1 MPKAV
6 EVSGLR
12 KSYGPVHAV
21 RDVGFTVGYGEIV
34 ALLGPNGAG
43 KTTTL
48 EILEGFRA
56 RDGGTAEVLGYD
68 PGERSS
74 ARELRER
81 TGLVLQDVAVE
92 PYLTVRETIA
102 RAAGYYR
109 APRGVAE
116 VIGLAGLTGLERR
129 KVRSLSGGQKR
140 RLDLALG
147 LIGNPALLYLD
158 EPTTG
163 FDPAARRDAWQL
175 VRGLRTAG
183 MTILLTTHDMD
194 EAQALADRVVLL
206 SGGLV
211 VAAGEPAAL
220 GGRDA
225 ERARISFRLPA
236 GYTPADLPVSSHSAN
251 GMVVVETD
259 APTQA
264 LHQLTH
270 WAIGHGHV
278 LAGLTV
284 ERPSLED
291 VYLELTHEGAPAR
304 APERITRGPPPLPS
318 AGVLAVR
325 PARWQARAATCA
337 CWLIRC
343 GTSSCRSGGTRRA
356 PYSPSSSRSCSWSS
370 WARSSAGPERARTL
384 AGCPRCSITCRRS
397 PRCRCSA
404 RATASSR
411 SPSRP
416 AGRPGYSSGSGRRRC
431 PRGPTSAG
439 CSPTA

>member
-1 MPKAV
+1 MPNAV

-12 KSYGPVHAV
+12 KSYGQVHAV

-74 ARELRER
+74 ARELREQ
-81 TGLVLQDVAVE
+81 TGLVLQDIAVE

-163 FDPAARRDAWQL
+163 FDPAARRAAWET
-175 VRGLRTAG
+175 VRSLKGLG
-183 MTILLTTHDMD
+183 KTILLTTHYLD
-194 EAQALADRVVLL
+194 EAQALADRVAIIKEGRILAEGAPGDLGAGDSSRYRVAWRNGRGLIEQRETDDPTTLL
-206 SGGLV
+206 HELT
-211 VAAGEPAAL
+211 AAAL
-220 GGRDA
+220 ARGERLRDL
-225 ERARISFRLPA
+225 S
-236 GYTPADLPVSSHSAN
+236 VS
-251 GMVVVETD
+251 
-259 APTQA
+259 
-264 LHQLTH
+264 
-270 WAIGHGHV
+270 
-278 LAGLTV
+278 
-284 ERPSLED
+284 RPSLED
-291 VYLELTHEGAPAR
+291 VYLELTDDG
-304 APERITRGPPPLPS
+304 
-318 AGVLAVR
+318 
-325 PARWQARAATCA
+325 
-337 CWLIRC
+337 
-343 GTSSCRSGGTRRA
+343 
-356 PYSPSSSRSCSWSS
+356 
-370 WARSSAGPERARTL
+370 
-384 AGCPRCSITCRRS
+384 
-397 PRCRCSA
+397 
-404 RATASSR
+404 
-411 SPSRP
+411 
-416 AGRPGYSSGSGRRRC
+416 
-431 PRGPTSAG
+431 
-439 CSPTA
+439 

>member
-1 MPKAV
+1 MPDAV
-6 EVSGLR
+6 DVSGLR
-12 KSYGPVHAV
+12 KSYGRVHAV
-21 RDVGFTVGYGEIV
+21 RDIGFTVGYGEIV

-48 EILEGFRA
+48 EILEGFRT

-81 TGLVLQDVAVE
+81 TGLVLQDIAVE

-109 APRGVAE
+109 APRDVAE
-116 VIGLAGLTGLERR
+116 VIGLVGLAGLERR

-163 FDPAARRDAWQL
+163 FDPAARRDAWEL

-206 SGGLV
+206 SSGVV
-211 VAAGEPAAL
+211 VATGEPATL

-236 GYTPADLPVSSHSAN
+236 GYTAADLPVPSFPAS
-251 GMVVVETD
+251 GLVVVETGT
-259 APTQA
+259 PTQA
-264 LHQLTH
+264 LHQLTD
-270 WAIGHGHV
+270 WAIRHGPV
-278 LAGLTV
+278 LAGLAV

-291 VYLELTHEGAPAR
+291 VYLELTREGAPAR
-304 APERITRGPPPLPS
+304 APERIMR
-318 AGVLAVR
+318 
-325 PARWQARAATCA
+325 
-337 CWLIRC
+337 
-343 GTSSCRSGGTRRA
+343 
-356 PYSPSSSRSCSWSS
+356 
-370 WARSSAGPERARTL
+370 
-384 AGCPRCSITCRRS
+384 
-397 PRCRCSA
+397 
-404 RATASSR
+404 
-411 SPSRP
+411 
-416 AGRPGYSSGSGRRRC
+416 
-431 PRGPTSAG
+431 
-439 CSPTA
+439 

>member
-1 MPKAV
+1 MRTQVNAV

-12 KSYGPVHAV
+12 KSYGRVPAV

-48 EILEGFRA
+48 EILEGFRT

-81 TGLVLQDVAVE
+81 TGLVLQDIAVE

-109 APRGVAE
+109 APRDVAGVAGL
-116 VIGLAGLTGLERR
+116 VGLAGLERR

-175 VRGLRTAG
+175 VRELRTAG

-206 SGGLV
+206 SSGVV
-211 VAAGEPAAL
+211 VATGAPATL

-236 GYTPADLPVSSHSAN
+236 GCTAADLPVPAQAAD
-251 GMVVVETD
+251 GMVVVETG

-264 LHQLTH
+264 LHQLTD
-270 WAIGHGHV
+270 WAIRHGHV

-284 ERPSLED
+284 GRPSLED
-291 VYLELTHEGAPAR
+291 VYLELTREGAPAR
-304 APERITRGPPPLPS
+304 APERIMR
-318 AGVLAVR
+318 
-325 PARWQARAATCA
+325 
-337 CWLIRC
+337 
-343 GTSSCRSGGTRRA
+343 
-356 PYSPSSSRSCSWSS
+356 
-370 WARSSAGPERARTL
+370 
-384 AGCPRCSITCRRS
+384 
-397 PRCRCSA
+397 
-404 RATASSR
+404 
-411 SPSRP
+411 
-416 AGRPGYSSGSGRRRC
+416 
-431 PRGPTSAG
+431 
-439 CSPTA
+439 

>member
-1 MPKAV
+1 
-6 EVSGLR
+6 
-12 KSYGPVHAV
+12 
-21 RDVGFTVGYGEIV
+21 
-34 ALLGPNGAG
+34 
-43 KTTTL
+43 
-48 EILEGFRA
+48 
-56 RDGGTAEVLGYD
+56 
-68 PGERSS
+68 
-74 ARELRER
+74 
-81 TGLVLQDVAVE
+81 
-92 PYLTVRETIA
+92 
-102 RAAGYYR
+102 
-109 APRGVAE
+109 VAE

-163 FDPAARRDAWQL
+163 FDPAARRDAWEL

-206 SGGLV
+206 SGGVV

-236 GYTPADLPVSSHSAN
+236 GYTAADLPVSSHSAN

-264 LHQLTH
+264 LHRLTD

-304 APERITRGPPPLPS
+304 APERIMR
-318 AGVLAVR
+318 
-325 PARWQARAATCA
+325 
-337 CWLIRC
+337 
-343 GTSSCRSGGTRRA
+343 
-356 PYSPSSSRSCSWSS
+356 
-370 WARSSAGPERARTL
+370 
-384 AGCPRCSITCRRS
+384 
-397 PRCRCSA
+397 
-404 RATASSR
+404 
-411 SPSRP
+411 
-416 AGRPGYSSGSGRRRC
+416 
-431 PRGPTSAG
+431 
-439 CSPTA
+439 